1 MRARTSRAELNRLL
15 SKRGADPG
23 VQLIMAMAARARV
36 LIHGRG
42 GYWRFVALYLLLVGI
57 PVLAVVAVIEGFQ
70 DAVAP
75 SDVSGKWV
83 ILAADSP
90 LPCQARTASLT
101 ALEITQSGRFLVIK
115 PDCLTGGF
123 GRIEQYRMNAELVL
137 TVDSDKF
144 SCSGSRA
151 LTLVAELDPVSGILA
166 GSFAN
171 CAFAAPIK
179 FTAARKPRTD
189 HAI

>member
-1 MRARTSRAELNRLL
+1 MGMTART
-15 SKRGADPG
+15 
-23 VQLIMAMAARARV
+23 RV
-36 LIHGRG
+36 LIHGRA

-57 PVLAVVAVIEGFQ
+57 PVLAVVAVIEDFQ

-90 LPCQARTASLT
+90 LPCQVRSASLT
-101 ALEITQSGRFLVIK
+101 VLEITQSGRFLVIK
-115 PDCLTGGF
+115 PDCFIGGF
-123 GRIEQYRMNAELVL
+123 GKIEKYRMNAELVL
-137 TVDSDKF
+137 NLDSDKF
-144 SCSGSRA
+144 SCPGSRA

-171 CAFAAPIK
+171 CAFPAPVK